1 MIVFF
6 QIFFN
11 QIDTIP
17 EKSLLVI
24 VLGVV
29 LLCTHAY
36 SFRYLINKSTI
47 YLSLM
52 LPVTVMMVTQT
63 IATNLYL
70 SLGLVGAL
78 SIVRYRTPVKSQYE
92 LAYLFALIGM
102 GVIAG
107 VKPSYAIF
115 LTVVLSAIPIGYNI
129 FKKFLPQVDGSDLRV
144 NSNGRS
150 DLSISLALK
159 DLADLDTN
167 PVNGRLIRS
176 DFNYEQDEAFFLLS
190 FDTHVDASSFQAN
203 LTFRPKTISITVG

>member
-1 MIVFF
+1 MTEFF
-6 QIFFN
+6 SLFDSIAS
-11 QIDTIP
+11 IP
-17 EKSLLVI
+17 EKSLLVLI
-24 VLGVV
+24 LGII

-52 LPVTVMMVTQT
+52 LPVTVMVVTQT

-102 GVIAG
+102 GVVGG
-107 VKPSYAIF
+107 VNPGYAAF
-115 LTVVLSAIPIGYNI
+115 LIIVLSLVPIGYTL
-129 FKKFLPQVDGSDLRV
+129 FKKFLPQVDASDIRV
-144 NSNGRS
+144 NSNGRA
-150 DLSISLALK
+150 DLSISLALE
-159 DLADLDTN
+159 DLNNLELS
-167 PVNGRLIRS
+167 PINGRVVRS
-176 DFNYEQDEAFFLLS
+176 DFNYKLDEAFLLMS
-190 FDTHVDASSFQAN
+190 FDTHADANAFQTG